1 MGGMDGARL
10 EGVMTNLNSALQRAA
25 ADHGE
30 RPAVRIDGLGPSH
43 SQLWEAA
50 GRMTAGRYCAAKCSH
65 PRSSD
70 DRQPG
75 PPGG

>member
-30 RPAVRIDGLGPSH
+30 RPAVRIDGLVPSH

-50 GRMTAGRYCAAKCSH
+50 GRMTAGKILR
-65 PRSSD
+65 REV
-70 DRQPG
+70 QP
-75 PPGG
+75 PEELR